1 MIDCNLHYLFYKK
14 YYECLKEIGKIEKVK
29 DIEKEMK
36 KYENEIKTINEKIQ
50 KFKILDKENTIK
62 TISDEKKSDL
72 ESDIKTFELKTV
84 YPGLLLGLGYAHAI
98 GNVDDEVKV
107 GFSFDYV
114 TGMPYIPA
122 SSIKGTLRSAF
133 KYGNGAYIKELLSE
147 LKIDLRKIDIVDFEK
162 SIFGESNESKKTNE
176 QNEPSKS
183 NEISE
188 TKEQK
193 DEDVIP
199 VNKRDIFYDAY
210 PNCSG
215 NSSLLDFDYITPHC
229 QNELKNP
236 IPIKILKISPDV
248 IIKFTFNL
256 KKYETKEEIID
267 GQKKLELFKKI
278 LIDLGIGAK
287 TNVGFGVL
295 REDKKVCK
303 ECGGNVGVDKK
314 TGKHYEICNACIV
327 KKQKK
332 IN

>member
-14 YYECLKEIGKIEKVK
+14 YYEYLEKLEDIQSIKEDKGNI
-29 DIEKEMK
+29 K
-36 KYENEIKTINEKIQ
+36 KINEKIQ
-50 KFKILDKENTIK
+50 KFEIPNIEDIETTIK
-62 TISDEKKSDL
+62 KISSVKKSDL

-133 KYGNGAYIKELLSE
+133 KYGNGDYIKELLSE
-147 LKIDLRKIDIVDFEK
+147 LKIDSSNIDIVDFEK
-162 SIFGESNESKKTNE
+162 SIFGESNESKKSNE
-176 QNEPSKS
+176 QNELSKS

-188 TKEQK
+188 PKEQK
-193 DEDVIP
+193 NEDVIP
-199 VNKRDIFYDAY
+199 VNKRDVFYDAY
-210 PNCSG
+210 PNCSN

-303 ECGGNVGVDKK
+303 ECGGNVGKNPI
-314 TGKHYEICNACIV
+314 TGKYHEMCSACSEKN
-327 KKQKK
+327 KKR
-332 IN
+332 

>member
-1 MIDCNLHYLFYKK
+1 MFDCNLHYLFYKK
-14 YYECLKEIGKIEKVK
+14 YYEYLEKLEDIQSIKE
-29 DIEKEMK
+29 
-36 KYENEIKTINEKIQ
+36 INEKIQ
-50 KFKILDKENTIK
+50 KFEIPNIEDIETTIK
-62 TISDEKKSDL
+62 KISSVKKSDL
-72 ESDIKTFELKTV
+72 ESDIKTFKLKTV
-84 YPGLLLGLGYAHAI
+84 YPGLLLGLGYSHAI

-147 LKIDLRKIDIVDFEK
+147 LEIDSSNIDIVDFEK

-210 PNCSG
+210 PNCSN

-248 IIKFTFNL
+248 TIKFTFNL
-256 KKYETKEEIID
+256 KKYEANGVIID

-295 REDKKVCK
+295 RED
-303 ECGGNVGVDKK
+303 
-314 TGKHYEICNACIV
+314 
-327 KKQKK
+327 
-332 IN
+332 

>member
-14 YYECLKEIGKIEKVK
+14 YYEYLEKLEDIQSIKE
-29 DIEKEMK
+29 
-36 KYENEIKTINEKIQ
+36 INEKIQ
-50 KFKILDKENTIK
+50 KFEIPNIEDIETTIK
-62 TISDEKKSDL
+62 KISSVKKSDL

-162 SIFGESNESKKTNE
+162 SIFGESNESKKSNE
-176 QNEPSKS
+176 QNELSKS

-188 TKEQK
+188 PKEQK
-193 DEDVIP
+193 NEDVIP
-199 VNKRDIFYDAY
+199 VNKRDVFYDAY
-210 PNCSG
+210 PNCSN

-248 IIKFTFNL
+248 TIKFTFNL

-295 REDKKVCK
+295 REDKKSL
-303 ECGGNVGVDKK
+303 
-314 TGKHYEICNACIV
+314 
-327 KKQKK
+327 
-332 IN
+332 